1 MASEDSD
8 AGSGGPVDNGFMRRL
23 SDRPSGSKELRC
35 QAGADDHSKV
45 RCFAFALA
53 RSGSLRSLPSNT
65 MSGRV
70 DEALDFIRRAEE
82 TGANQQL
89 APDFVDNSDPD
100 LGAEDFVH
108 GLGPRQAEDF
118 RLGHLRA
125 RVHKALRAT
134 PSVFLDAVEI
144 QNRIVMGTAWSEAE
158 EWEEGAEESEDKGI
172 FQGFSALFSLL
183 SGEDVFEAGYE
194 AGYEGVWCD
203 RCGDNA
209 GLEADLFCVDCEAA
223 FCWGCSGRWHHPG
236 GCNELHSLEIIVKG
250 EGKGLRIVTP
260 LLDEMLICIASYQ
273 IVTGLK
279 DYVDSRY
286 LFRSDICPVVRKQ
299 QEWLAWADTLVFYH
313 FKDALMASCSNEDN
327 FWKLLMDAWVRTIVT
342 DSDSLFL
349 LLRTLP
355 NALLIHY
362 LASTLIVPP
371 FAVAYASLLV
381 LVRAVESRLPRRNR
395 LLCCMA
401 VISQQ
406 VSAASARLVS
416 YNMQVLM
423 HTKPRLRPS
432 QDTFEFWTYWTG
444 RQMRW
449 FDFYYR
455 STRECATQLLANTL
469 RCVVVFR
476 CLGICFGF
484 GKFVR
489 WFLERIGMEETISV
503 QQVWFARVYQM
514 LDTDEL
520 VWRGVAGTLA
530 VTTELLVRA
539 DVRGIATCL
548 LGLAG
553 FIALDVMLRIG
564 VVQRRWFQQRRVQRT
579 VLLPLLVVLVAVP
592 TARWAFIVF
601 YFGAALLLW
610 SVQRLVQYIT
620 EQQQQRFE
628 EQWNETY
635 RGLVLGRLA
644 ADDNNDTNSTDT
656 EEEEEEPA
664 DPVDTTERLLLRL
677 SLNGVRPLCRVG
689 DGCGLNLTDES
700 TAVVTSVTPRNGSY
714 AEGVVVTITIASQQ
728 MPDSL
733 QVFFGVH
740 ECPNPSISAGP
751 QSNTWV
757 VTLPVCPFEASDV
770 PVYVLTSSGYAAQAS
785 PHTGAAFKFQQFLQL
800 FSIMPGSGSFFG
812 GTVANITGAG
822 FGPTPST
829 NQATIGKV
837 PCEIFS
843 ASHDQLL
850 CYVPAAPAE
859 LMDADD
865 SARTQNVTVH
875 VVTPAQPRQPGLW
888 GEYFFFGQGST
899 FPNLNDRIPDVER
912 VDLTVN
918 FPDSDDKWEGLPSR
932 YQYAVRWTGFLSV
945 QATGFYTFYLGS
957 DDGSLL
963 YLNGALVIDNDGL
976 HGFRERSTTETL
988 LQGGSIHAVSV
999 LFFQASGSSGCVFKY
1014 QGPDT
1019 GGQIV
1024 VVPPTVL
1031 SHARYTEAPVLS
1043 YMYDRPITAPTIEN
1057 LTESSPTELVLEGY
1071 RFGSSP
1077 GKVAIG
1083 TASNPDTNFQC
1094 VPTSWTEGRVVC
1106 DRPELPSGS
1115 WQVRLYSEA
1124 DGWSNPA
1131 PYLLWVPLTV
1141 SSVEANDNSVATDS
1155 AADPWV
1161 LIMKFA
1167 DGGLLGYDSEL
1178 WDNVE
1183 LLNEDSPEG
1192 EPVNAKY
1199 PAFLN
1204 VPFTRLRACVGSA
1217 HGHCVHHKFDTP
1229 WSSALE
1235 LFSAGYVRDH
1245 TVDQAGLVQALGAK
1259 PGTYRSCPMLM
1270 PGFNVNCPGNN
1281 RARWGYCAN
1290 CPSKTCR
1297 TESEADA
1304 AIGIGLRGEGSAAV
1318 GAGWTDAFAPGA
1330 GSCSYTSETSRNVW
1344 LWVTNTTATPTG
1356 VLHSGFGGGVNMT
1369 VRGTGLG
1376 FAAAQTKISVCGED
1390 CPVST
1395 SDGSSAT
1402 CTVPAMTNLDLVD
1415 AQPDSFPTV
1424 DLAPYA
1430 AKFYTDR
1437 GESES
1442 TYARLAFTSTVDRQV
1457 DLPNTR
1463 SSCWFG
1469 FELPPSKEA
1478 IITAVDFF
1486 PPTDPHRRQK
1496 VAESVFEMRSF
1507 SGNISWEEIGSVR
1520 DTVQTGW
1527 SIAQGWTSYPVNGSG
1542 PNGTAIGQA
1551 FRVRILPDACSS
1563 LGELMR
1569 GVRFRG
1575 ILLNTGDASACAVEV
1590 EHISHPLASS
1600 TGGSAWLPVQL
1611 SYSLERTPILS
1622 SMTPQRGTARGDT
1635 LVTLLGEGL
1644 EPLDSSGSPVSVT
1657 SENAQI
1663 LLNTYP
1669 CIPQESNM
1677 SALSCITS
1685 ERNNGIQPPS
1695 TVLWLAGRGYAII
1708 SERAE
1713 DTVFR
1718 YVDRWSNVFS
1728 WLESEPPVDGDS
1740 VVVPEGQAIMLD
1752 QDSPQLFLLLIS
1764 GYFEFDRKDLKLDAT
1779 YIWISGGTF
1788 WVGSEEAPFLNQATI
1803 TLHGDR
1809 WHTIELPVIGSK
1821 MLAVTDLG
1829 GFGTCAANHQM
1840 TVRLSAR
1847 GKHYV
1852 DPCPVKL
1859 VGRMELH
1866 GRPSVSW
1873 TRLVETASAGATLLK
1888 LEEPVDWEVGTEMII
1903 TPSNRGQDE
1912 VRLVKSVQDD
1922 GYTVELDSPLRFE
1935 HLGIWYFNDEI
1946 PTPTDLRAGVGRL
1959 NRNVKVQGDER
1970 SLGYGNAYMFGVH
1983 VGAFHGGVMRIE
1995 NTEITRSGQAAN
2007 FGRYSSH
2014 WHVLSPHRTVDV
2026 ADIAYLRNNS
2036 YHRTFQRAVVVHSTD
2051 FARVEHNVAWK
2062 TKGHSYFT
2070 EAGDEVFT
2078 LYNHNLA
2085 VHPLQCKPQMKR
2097 SDGTEDVG
2105 TVDPGFIPA
2114 LPLLG
2119 QGGRMP
2125 MSGVGMCCRSSARG
2139 DAARQGVLDF
2149 LLQGGR
2155 HLDTAQ
2161 IYGNHKEVGA
2171 GVRQA
2176 VELGVPRDQ
2185 IFLTTKIWPD
2195 DFGWERTTAWVPRML
2210 DELGLEYVDLV
2221 LLHMARADGKDC
2233 GAPKQC
2239 RQETW
2244 LALQRFQN
2252 KGQIRA
2258 LGVSN
2263 FGLRQMQELADLGGS
2278 PVAANQLEYHP
2289 WVPDVHRKTVD
2300 WCHRNGVA
2308 VTAYGSMGSNSYAPQ
2323 IISQGALQQIGDWH
2337 GKTAGQVLLRWAV
2350 QHNVSVIPGTSN
2362 PKHQAEN
2369 LQIFD
2374 FELGSQ
2380 EMALLDGI
2388 PESERHRSNLAAGC
2402 HRGWRVRLISG
2413 PAGSQTDMTFF
2424 NNSAHASGF
2433 GWHLKPPHAPPTLN
2447 VFQNFTA
2454 VRCSTGMFYYGTG
2467 NIFHDDHRFIECGT
2481 GHFMNHLSNGPHTAP
2496 FYHNLVLVGNIDQ
2509 NPTFSR
2515 GGVGV
2520 RGPKDNEYFYVSGLT
2535 VINYLQSAVLHGCF
2549 ETTCTMRYER
2559 IRWFNSTR
2567 RTYSYPSQS
2576 GIYWDMDG
2584 TLTGYTNGFVSLN
2597 YEYMHFPG
2605 ICAVVDEHVNGV
2617 MCGASDGS
2625 VRVRR
2630 LLVNEQQPWQ
2640 LDGKLMNV
2648 RTSAGF
2654 DQVKYDTKKLSG
2666 WPVIVLENETFDTR
2680 VDDPNDFQE
2689 LAFLYSQRPYVM
2701 ESLGYIYNQTT
2712 PMDEAIIVHVNFTD
2726 WRDHYD
2732 ADASTALRL
2741 DRMPTRDD
2749 PFGSHSMMLWQD
2761 QCDEFNLTDEV
2772 SDKCGVY
2779 VNDTG
2784 LALKAEIDS
2793 QPTVDMVHGRL
2804 TTVFTMKVQE
2814 GTPGGSFR
2822 NKFYPRECPKSGCP
2836 QPNVVGPGGLR
2847 PLRRWSDPEGWPDGK
2862 LPAEMDNVVLPPDDN
2877 VLLDIE
2883 TPKLHWLDV
2892 QGRLEFDRTVNTTLH
2907 AHSVKVWGIFEMG
2920 TAEEPIPPGVKAEV
2934 VLWGDEQSI
2943 TVIMVEG
2950 LFLVNK
2956 VIAVLGQFS
2965 AVGSPSTHSQAWTRL
2980 ATIASEGATELTL
2993 RGNQSDW
3000 PMGSQIA
3007 ISATEFP
3014 QPPATT
3020 ETEVRQIASKPVYD
3034 AVADTTT
3041 FSLDTNLTFRH
3052 FAGVV
3057 DSSSENTQWPRP
3069 VLAAAVAL
3077 LDGRSNVVLR
3087 TGEADTDHGG
3097 ELVIAGSSDGRWEGL
3112 ANVSNIDFVR
3122 MGKHLYQAPAMKF
3135 NFLGGQNNMS
3145 SVENCVFSHSQSG
3158 AIEANHVS
3166 HLRIVQNV
3174 FHRTFRSAVW
3184 LRDSCRHDSIVLHK
3198 NIAIETFRHPR
3209 ESRDW
3214 IRQFG
3219 SFFLE
3224 VRPGELV
3231 GNVAAGS
3238 TDTGF
3243 ILRPQLQ
3250 TCQKGD
3256 VGTPKLQQ
3264 DEMNEAVAAMRGAQH
3279 SEAEPKI
3286 SSTAAKLVP
3295 QVTGRNR

>member
-1 MASEDSD
+1 
-8 AGSGGPVDNGFMRRL
+8 
-23 SDRPSGSKELRC
+23 
-35 QAGADDHSKV
+35 
-45 RCFAFALA
+45 
-53 RSGSLRSLPSNT
+53 
-65 MSGRV
+65 
-70 DEALDFIRRAEE
+70 
-82 TGANQQL
+82 
-89 APDFVDNSDPD
+89 
-100 LGAEDFVH
+100 
-108 GLGPRQAEDF
+108 
-118 RLGHLRA
+118 
-125 RVHKALRAT
+125 
-134 PSVFLDAVEI
+134 
-144 QNRIVMGTAWSEAE
+144 
-158 EWEEGAEESEDKGI
+158 
-172 FQGFSALFSLL
+172 
-183 SGEDVFEAGYE
+183 
-194 AGYEGVWCD
+194 
-203 RCGDNA
+203 
-209 GLEADLFCVDCEAA
+209 
-223 FCWGCSGRWHHPG
+223 
-236 GCNELHSLEIIVKG
+236 
-250 EGKGLRIVTP
+250 
-260 LLDEMLICIASYQ
+260 
-273 IVTGLK
+273 
-279 DYVDSRY
+279 
-286 LFRSDICPVVRKQ
+286 
-299 QEWLAWADTLVFYH
+299 
-313 FKDALMASCSNEDN
+313 
-327 FWKLLMDAWVRTIVT
+327 
-342 DSDSLFL
+342 
-349 LLRTLP
+349 
-355 NALLIHY
+355 
-362 LASTLIVPP
+362 
-371 FAVAYASLLV
+371 
-381 LVRAVESRLPRRNR
+381 
-395 LLCCMA
+395 
-401 VISQQ
+401 
-406 VSAASARLVS
+406 
-416 YNMQVLM
+416 
-423 HTKPRLRPS
+423 
-432 QDTFEFWTYWTG
+432 
-444 RQMRW
+444 
-449 FDFYYR
+449 
-455 STRECATQLLANTL
+455 
-469 RCVVVFR
+469 
-476 CLGICFGF
+476 
-484 GKFVR
+484 
-489 WFLERIGMEETISV
+489 
-503 QQVWFARVYQM
+503 
-514 LDTDEL
+514 
-520 VWRGVAGTLA
+520 
-530 VTTELLVRA
+530 
-539 DVRGIATCL
+539 
-548 LGLAG
+548 
-553 FIALDVMLRIG
+553 
-564 VVQRRWFQQRRVQRT
+564 
-579 VLLPLLVVLVAVP
+579 
-592 TARWAFIVF
+592 
-601 YFGAALLLW
+601 
-610 SVQRLVQYIT
+610 
-620 EQQQQRFE
+620 
-628 EQWNETY
+628 
-635 RGLVLGRLA
+635 
-644 ADDNNDTNSTDT
+644 
-656 EEEEEEPA
+656 
-664 DPVDTTERLLLRL
+664 
-677 SLNGVRPLCRVG
+677 
-689 DGCGLNLTDES
+689 
-700 TAVVTSVTPRNGSY
+700 
-714 AEGVVVTITIASQQ
+714 
-728 MPDSL
+728 
-733 QVFFGVH
+733 
-740 ECPNPSISAGP
+740 
-751 QSNTWV
+751 
-757 VTLPVCPFEASDV
+757 
-770 PVYVLTSSGYAAQAS
+770 
-785 PHTGAAFKFQQFLQL
+785 
-800 FSIMPGSGSFFG
+800 
-812 GTVANITGAG
+812 
-822 FGPTPST
+822 
-829 NQATIGKV
+829 
-837 PCEIFS
+837 
-843 ASHDQLL
+843 
-850 CYVPAAPAE
+850 
-859 LMDADD
+859 
-865 SARTQNVTVH
+865 
-875 VVTPAQPRQPGLW
+875 
-888 GEYFFFGQGST
+888 
-899 FPNLNDRIPDVER
+899 
-912 VDLTVN
+912 
-918 FPDSDDKWEGLPSR
+918 
-932 YQYAVRWTGFLSV
+932 
-945 QATGFYTFYLGS
+945 
-957 DDGSLL
+957 
-963 YLNGALVIDNDGL
+963 
-976 HGFRERSTTETL
+976 
-988 LQGGSIHAVSV
+988 
-999 LFFQASGSSGCVFKY
+999 
-1014 QGPDT
+1014 
-1019 GGQIV
+1019 
-1024 VVPPTVL
+1024 
-1031 SHARYTEAPVLS
+1031 
-1043 YMYDRPITAPTIEN
+1043 
-1057 LTESSPTELVLEGY
+1057 
-1071 RFGSSP
+1071 
-1077 GKVAIG
+1077 
-1083 TASNPDTNFQC
+1083 
-1094 VPTSWTEGRVVC
+1094 
-1106 DRPELPSGS
+1106 
-1115 WQVRLYSEA
+1115 
-1124 DGWSNPA
+1124 
-1131 PYLLWVPLTV
+1131 
-1141 SSVEANDNSVATDS
+1141 
-1155 AADPWV
+1155 
-1161 LIMKFA
+1161 
-1167 DGGLLGYDSEL
+1167 
-1178 WDNVE
+1178 
-1183 LLNEDSPEG
+1183 
-1192 EPVNAKY
+1192 
-1199 PAFLN
+1199 
-1204 VPFTRLRACVGSA
+1204 
-1217 HGHCVHHKFDTP
+1217 
-1229 WSSALE
+1229 
-1235 LFSAGYVRDH
+1235 
-1245 TVDQAGLVQALGAK
+1245 
-1259 PGTYRSCPMLM
+1259 
-1270 PGFNVNCPGNN
+1270 
-1281 RARWGYCAN
+1281 
-1290 CPSKTCR
+1290 
-1297 TESEADA
+1297 
-1304 AIGIGLRGEGSAAV
+1304 
-1318 GAGWTDAFAPGA
+1318 
-1330 GSCSYTSETSRNVW
+1330 
-1344 LWVTNTTATPTG
+1344 
-1356 VLHSGFGGGVNMT
+1356 
-1369 VRGTGLG
+1369 
-1376 FAAAQTKISVCGED
+1376 
-1390 CPVST
+1390 
-1395 SDGSSAT
+1395 
-1402 CTVPAMTNLDLVD
+1402 
-1415 AQPDSFPTV
+1415 
-1424 DLAPYA
+1424 
-1430 AKFYTDR
+1430 
-1437 GESES
+1437 
-1442 TYARLAFTSTVDRQV
+1442 
-1457 DLPNTR
+1457 
-1463 SSCWFG
+1463 
-1469 FELPPSKEA
+1469 
-1478 IITAVDFF
+1478 
-1486 PPTDPHRRQK
+1486 
-1496 VAESVFEMRSF
+1496 
-1507 SGNISWEEIGSVR
+1507 
-1520 DTVQTGW
+1520 
-1527 SIAQGWTSYPVNGSG
+1527 
-1542 PNGTAIGQA
+1542 
-1551 FRVRILPDACSS
+1551 
-1563 LGELMR
+1563 
-1569 GVRFRG
+1569 
-1575 ILLNTGDASACAVEV
+1575 
-1590 EHISHPLASS
+1590 
-1600 TGGSAWLPVQL
+1600 
-1611 SYSLERTPILS
+1611 
-1622 SMTPQRGTARGDT
+1622 
-1635 LVTLLGEGL
+1635 
-1644 EPLDSSGSPVSVT
+1644 
-1657 SENAQI
+1657 
-1663 LLNTYP
+1663 
-1669 CIPQESNM
+1669 M

-1903 TPSNRGQDE
+1903 TPSNRGEDE
-1912 VRLVKSVQDD
+1912 VHRVKSVQDD
-1922 GYTVELDSPLRFE
+1922 GYTVELDSPLRWE

-1946 PTPTDLRAGVGRL
+1946 PTPTDLRAAVGRL

-2085 VHPLQCKPQMKR
+2085 VHPLQHPLLLDDDMDPAGFW
-2097 SDGTEDVG
+2097 S
-2105 TVDPGFIPA
+2105 PGF
-2114 LPLLG
+2114 
-2119 QGGRMP
+2119 
-2125 MSGVGMCCRSSARG
+2125 
-2139 DAARQGVLDF
+2139 
-2149 LLQGGR
+2149 
-2155 HLDTAQ
+2155 T
-2161 IYGNHKEVGA
+2161 
-2171 GVRQA
+2171 
-2176 VELGVPRDQ
+2176 
-2185 IFLTTKIWPD
+2185 
-2195 DFGWERTTAWVPRML
+2195 GW
-2210 DELGLEYVDLV
+2210 
-2221 LLHMARADGKDC
+2221 
-2233 GAPKQC
+2233 
-2239 RQETW
+2239 
-2244 LALQRFQN
+2244 
-2252 KGQIRA
+2252 
-2258 LGVSN
+2258 
-2263 FGLRQMQELADLGGS
+2263 
-2278 PVAANQLEYHP
+2278 
-2289 WVPDVHRKTVD
+2289 
-2300 WCHRNGVA
+2300 
-2308 VTAYGSMGSNSYAPQ
+2308 
-2323 IISQGALQQIGDWH
+2323 
-2337 GKTAGQVLLRWAV
+2337 
-2350 QHNVSVIPGTSN
+2350 
-2362 PKHQAEN
+2362 
-2369 LQIFD
+2369 
-2374 FELGSQ
+2374 
-2380 EMALLDGI
+2380 
-2388 PESERHRSNLAAGC
+2388 HRSNLAAGC

-2413 PAGSQTDMTFF
+2413 PAGSQTDLTFF

-2454 VRCSTGMFYYGTG
+2454 FRCSTGMFYYGTG

-2535 VINYLQSAVLHGCF
+2535 VINYFQSAVLHGCF

-2567 RTYSYPSQS
+2567 RTFGYSGQS

-2605 ICAVVDEHVNGV
+2605 ICSVVDEHVNGV

-2666 WPVIVLENETFDTR
+2666 WPVIVLENETFDMR

-2689 LAFLYSQRPYVM
+2689 LAFLYSTRPYVM

-2712 PMDEAIIVHVNFTD
+2712 PMDESIIVHLNFTD

-2822 NKFYPRECPKSGCP
+2822 NKFFPRECPKSGCP

-2862 LPAEMDNVVLPPDDN
+2862 LPGEMDNVVLPPDDN

-2965 AVGSPSTHSQAWTRL
+2965 AVGSPSVHSQAWTRL
-2980 ATIASEGATELTL
+2980 ATTASEGATELTL

-3034 AVADTTT
+3034 AVSDTTT

-3097 ELVIAGSSDGRWEGL
+3097 ELVIAGSSDGRWEGI
-3112 ANVSNIDFVR
+3112 ANVSNIDFVK
-3122 MGKHLYQAPAMKF
+3122 MGKHLYQAPALKF

-3166 HLRIVQNV
+3166 HLRITQNV

-3184 LRDSCRHDSIVLHK
+3184 LRDTCRHDSIVLHK

-3256 VGTPKLQQ
+3256 AGTPKLQQ
-3264 DEMNEAVAAMRGAQH
+3264 DEMNEAVAAMTGMFILSGCQGTCNECAQIH
-3279 SEAEPKI
+3279 GLVAWKNAHAGIITAEQTANVRLDTVLVSDNHIGVTMRFLRPPTDMDNRVY
-3286 SSTAAKLVP
+3286 SYNMTVFGSTAASTCAASIDCRAYGEEDTVGETCNSVIGSAYRRVGIMTHMINKIPKLCEAGKPGPACRPPTLPLKLCVMPWEHRIGSLGSRYSEAHWDGITFGHFAADDCGRPSISFTYNPTNVDTAFPQLFSEVNWLPSVEATARMWIGESSITHNKVRLTGDLDGANQMTLTDVDGTLLGSSQADGSLVTVYNPGLAEQSCTEFGGSYYSCPDLRLRYMTWEAVGGPSHRVLSKFKAWRASDDRSTWSTGPQPDKGCIPDEAEQDRNWKIRPNDMYNLTMFTSPPKHHRLFWFNDNQDEAIRLDIFLTQPFRLEVYVDGALMPEDSYDTAKLEPPRLPELSDAHGSYAFDPHARRFYVIMKGGVFGGRAATRGGGFILLRLLQVVQISMTVAVP
-3295 QVTGRNR
+3295 FSTFDGDAVINNVATLLQIDPSRIKIVSVQSRAEVAAQGGRLLQADDGVSLIFQIVEPNPEPVPGEAFSESGAPPPNGSSWEDVIPAAPEPNETAQNQTTGEDSTENAFEYSEQGLQELATLVQVLQNASETGALSQALNADVIIESIELTDTTQPEANITDANETNTTTSTTTTTVNNETAAPEIEEDSGLVQSILIGAAVGVGVGVLMMGVGYIVRRRLYSSTVHHSEGDVQPLSPV